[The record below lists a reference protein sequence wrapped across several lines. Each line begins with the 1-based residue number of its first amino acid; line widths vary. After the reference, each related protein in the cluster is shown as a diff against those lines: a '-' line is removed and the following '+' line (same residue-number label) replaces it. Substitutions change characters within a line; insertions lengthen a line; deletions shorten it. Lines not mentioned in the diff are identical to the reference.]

1 MQEAEFYAIHEGRK
15 YLQQLFEEIGC
26 DRCDITQKYKEN
38 KFVNEAME
46 VDTFSDAVLILTAV
60 GNIASVVK

>member
-15 YLQQLFEEIGC
+15 YLQQLFEEISC